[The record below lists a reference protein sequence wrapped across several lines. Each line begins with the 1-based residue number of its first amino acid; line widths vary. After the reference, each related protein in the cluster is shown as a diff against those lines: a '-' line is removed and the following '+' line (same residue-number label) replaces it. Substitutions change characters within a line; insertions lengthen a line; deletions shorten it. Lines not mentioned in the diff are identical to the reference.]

1 MGRLRHSG
9 SDADKHVD
17 QYSHFEYLH
26 FQINELIAEAQF
38 KIVLLTCMGDFKRE
52 ALTCQSRCSEQ
63 GQRIA

>member
-1 MGRLRHSG
+1 MERLRYSG

-38 KIVLLTCMGDFKRE
+38 NRFAHLYGRF
-52 ALTCQSRCSEQ
+52 
-63 GQRIA
+63 